1 MRSNSFC
8 RWLVLSACGFL
19 VGAAHLLVVQSN
31 SAVQHDQH
39 MADMKEHGAAA
50 MGFDQD
56 KTAHH
61 FFLRKDGG
69 VITVRAKNPKD
80 ALSISQIQH
89 HLALQ
94 AGKFSRGDFG
104 APEQTHSR
112 VPPGVPAMQEMK
124 DEIRYQFRKSRQG
137 GKLRISS
144 SNPTAIEAI
153 HRFLKFQIQEHQTG
167 DRTALH

>member
-94 AGKFSRGDFG
+94 AGNFSRGDFG
-104 APEQTHSR
+104 APEQTHSQ
-112 VPPGVPAMQEMK
+112 VPPGVPTMQKMK